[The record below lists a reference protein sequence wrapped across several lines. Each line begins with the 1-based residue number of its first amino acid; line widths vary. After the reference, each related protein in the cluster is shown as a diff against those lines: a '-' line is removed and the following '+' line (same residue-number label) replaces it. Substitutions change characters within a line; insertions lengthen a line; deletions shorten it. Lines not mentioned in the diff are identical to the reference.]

1 MKTETSN
8 LLQVKVH
15 WYYLFLIFVL
25 LLWFILILI
34 HNSSV
39 CEWDN
44 ICVSHSIHRI
54 HQAVSCKSL
63 GDYPI
68 STFHLPGTTL
78 GLQMLHI
85 APHFIWV
92 LKIQALWLLW
102 LLTAYPLSHHHALN
116 WNTLISSIMHV
127 ISLHVKIIYRYKW
140 WRFLPFILCHPLR
153 KTMHIFIYEFK
164 QNYIAE
170 ISSKNLTTKT

>member
-1 MKTETSN
+1 MRVRQYLCFSFHPPHPSGCV
-8 LLQVKVH
+8 LQ
-15 WYYLFLIFVL
+15 IFGRL
-25 LLWFILILI
+25 
-34 HNSSV
+34 
-39 CEWDN
+39 
-44 ICVSHSIHRI
+44 SH
-54 HQAVSCKSL
+54 
-63 GDYPI
+63 
-68 STFHLPGTTL
+68 FHLPSSWNNTRITDAPNRTPLYL
-78 GLQMLHI
+78 GSEDSGSVTPMT
-85 APHFIWV
+85 FV
-92 LKIQALWLLW
+92 V
-102 LLTAYPLSHHHALN
+102 TAYPLSHHHALN